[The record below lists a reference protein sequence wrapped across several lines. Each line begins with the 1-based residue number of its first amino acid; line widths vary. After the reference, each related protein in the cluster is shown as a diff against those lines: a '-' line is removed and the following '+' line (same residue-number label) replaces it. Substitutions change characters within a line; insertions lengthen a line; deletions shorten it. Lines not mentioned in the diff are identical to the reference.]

1 MTVKTEIKNVKETW
15 QIDLHSFYVGLAI
28 SLALH
33 LLLIN
38 LPIAFSIDMNL
49 FKAWSIWLVQQ
60 GFGNF
65 YNYSNCDYPPAYLY
79 VLWAI
84 GKTYQLFDPDFAHTG
99 GVLFTAMI
107 KLPSVLAN
115 IGAAILIVIILK
127 PYTTESRAYAIA
139 LIYALNPLII
149 FVSAVWGQVDGVMI
163 FLMLWAFALIQKN
176 HVIRSGLLI
185 AVMAIV
191 KPLGI
196 FIAPFLFLSQWFR
209 QVWWTGGAIALGG
222 VSLIWLIILPF
233 YGMSANGALTPFLGL
248 YQRLQSTANYYDFA
262 SVNAFNI
269 WGWANWVHDYTTFAG
284 ISYKVIGLALLGIL
298 ILWLGFFL
306 YQQRDQE
313 SQFPAHCLAAATMLI
328 GFFMFPTRMHERY
341 MLYSIAFMAI
351 SIAVIPIVK
360 WIYWGFTV
368 TGVVNVGYVY
378 LRYNHE
384 ALYNAITE
392 AWLQTVIYGIS
403 AFNVILFLI
412 LLFQTIRFP
421 KTQSAS
427 GGARLLH

>member
-107 KLPSVLAN
+107 KLPSVLAD
-115 IGAAILIVIILK
+115 IGAAMLIAKILK
-127 PYTTESRAYAIA
+127 PHTTEPLAYEIA
-139 LIYALNPLII
+139 LMYALNPLII

-191 KPLGI
+191 KPQGI

-209 QVWWTGGAIALGG
+209 RAWWTGGAIALGG